1 MKKLAFLFL
10 LLPLF
15 ASAQN
20 GYDIIETHKIRVFR
34 LDSTVITSD
43 TIVLPFYP
51 PKIVLDTGFYS
62 KKSDGFVT
70 DFTLMCKN
78 QPPQLTV
85 RIYVDDDDKIQAL
98 IDALKKAGVIVE
110 RTEHN
115 HEKKYSD
122 YLITK
127 KYW

>member
-20 GYDIIETHKIRVFR
+20 GYDITIKHKIRTFR
-34 LDSTVITSD
+34 DDSSVITSD
-43 TIVLPFYP
+43 TMVLPFRKWREVETGTIPLPNYLQLPCP
-51 PKIVLDTGFYS
+51 P
-62 KKSDGFVT
+62 
-70 DFTLMCKN
+70 
-78 QPPQLTV
+78 PPITV
-85 RIYVDDDDKIQAL
+85 RIYIDDDDPVQTL

-110 RTEHN
+110 RIEWN
-115 HEKKYSD
+115 YEKKYSD

-127 KYW
+127 KY